1 MGLAMRD
8 VGPAAGTGGPIQH
21 ADVAGAIAQQ
31 GEGLLGD
38 GGEDQ
43 LALGAVGQDLAGV
56 GVDDLGDEVVL
67 IDVHAVLLGALVG
80 DAGAGKLGQ
89 AINIIGL
96 DAQLALDVAAH
107 LLGPGLGAEDAG
119 LELDLIPQAA
129 LVDALGQ
136 DKRRKRGCSRG
147 WWSRGHT

>member
-1 MGLAMRD
+1 MGLAMRTWVRPQAQGVPD
-8 VGPAAGTGGPIQH
+8 QH
-21 ADVAGAIAQQ
+21 ADVPGAVAQQ

-67 IDVHAVLLGALVG
+67 TDVHAVLLGALEG

-96 DAQLALDVAAH
+96 DAQLVLDVAAH

-129 LVDALGQ
+129 LVDGLGQ
-136 DKRRKRGCSRG
+136 DRRRKRGCSRG